1 MLLTL
6 RGTPTM
12 YYGDE
17 IGMHDVEIPPGQEQD
32 PVHRQ
37 GPGYGRDPER
47 TPMQWD
53 AGPNAGFCDADVAP
67 WLPIAGDHDRV
78 NVESELRDP
87 TSMLSMTCRLLR
99 MRRASPALT
108 IGTYRP
114 LDIDADCF
122 VYLREHGDERRLI
135 ALNFSNEEAAIP
147 LEQPGTIIFSS
158 HDGREGERCTDML
171 SLHAYE
177 GVILDLT

>member
-1 MLLTL
+1 
-6 RGTPTM
+6 
-12 YYGDE
+12 
-17 IGMHDVEIPPGQEQD
+17 
-32 PVHRQ
+32 
-37 GPGYGRDPER
+37 
-47 TPMQWD
+47 
-53 AGPNAGFCDADVAP
+53 
-67 WLPIAGDHDRV
+67 
-78 NVESELRDP
+78 
-87 TSMLSMTCRLLR
+87 

-114 LDIDADCF
+114 LDVDADCF